1 MESQKHLPK
10 QQSIIKP
17 DYSVASGAWKQAVY
31 QSNSA
36 HMSFKNSVQKRQI
49 YGEPRIMSFNA
60 NSPVFIPSQ
69 HHPNPAPQNYRNEG
83 NTGGQNEMFFSD
95 YYKRLQH

>member
-1 MESQKHLPK
+1 MELQKHLPK
-10 QQSIIKP
+10 QPSIIKP

-36 HMSFKNSVQKRQI
+36 HMSFKNSVQNRQI
-49 YGEPRIMSFNA
+49 YEEPRTLPFNA
-60 NSPVFIPSQ
+60 NSPVFIPSPLQ
-69 HHPNPAPQNYRNEG
+69 PNPAPQNYRNEG

-95 YYKRLQH
+95 YYNRLQH